1 MLSDLQVGGDHITS
15 GKCFVKKLVHQWMDT
30 AGMKSVM
37 CEDKGGLKVMK
48 SFFRC
53 HVQ

>member
-1 MLSDLQVGGDHITS
+1 MTILPAENVSL
-15 GKCFVKKLVHQWMDT
+15 KKLVHQWMDT

-37 CEDKGGLKVMK
+37 REDKGGLKVMK

-53 HVQ
+53 HAQ